1 MMTNIL
7 SPLRK
12 TLLAASIALCLSSNL
27 SAAETP
33 EAGANKPLPLQE
45 IRQFT
50 DVYAAVKAFYVDEKQ
65 TGDRQLLENALAG
78 MLSALDPHSAFLD
91 KEAFEELKEGTEGE
105 FGGLGLEVAMNK
117 TPVASKVT

>member
-1 MMTNIL
+1 MTNII

-78 MLSALDPHSAFLD
+78 FETERAFLM
-91 KEAFEELKEGTEGE
+91 
-105 FGGLGLEVAMNK
+105 GLQLGISMGRLNLLPEK
-117 TPVASKVT
+117 